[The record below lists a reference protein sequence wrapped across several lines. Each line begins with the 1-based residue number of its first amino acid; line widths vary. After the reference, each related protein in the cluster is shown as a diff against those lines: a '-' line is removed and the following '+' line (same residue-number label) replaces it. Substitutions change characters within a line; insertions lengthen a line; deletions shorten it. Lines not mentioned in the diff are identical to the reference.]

1 MCGRRGRDDVAQLAL
16 LDAMVFF
23 AVSTV
28 ICGVMT
34 SYAESHADGQ
44 GDALLSSTDA
54 DSLLSVYLEAS
65 LGDAF
70 VVDALGLEL
79 TGQERFGELLLL
91 LAGMMLDGRPMEP
104 FGPLLARCGE
114 VLAPICLP
122 WSPCMSVC
130 WDDGGQWVTLI
141 MMGLEPDGE
150 ADAASASQSLGVHG
164 QAALRATLVLSPPLL
179 PHLG

>member
-1 MCGRRGRDDVAQLAL
+1 MYGRPGRDDRAQLAL

-34 SYAESHADGQ
+34 SYAESHVDGRD
-44 GDALLSSTDA
+44 DALLSSTDA
-54 DSLLSVYLEAS
+54 DRLLSVYLEAS

-79 TGQERFGELLLL
+79 TGQERFGEILLL
-91 LAGMMLDGRPMEP
+91 LAGMALDGGSLEP

-122 WSPCMSVC
+122 WSWCMSVC
-130 WDDGGQWVTLI
+130 CDDGTQWVTLI
-141 MMGLEPDGE
+141 IMGQEPDGQ

-164 QAALRATLVLSPPLL
+164 RAALRATLVLSPPLL
-179 PHLG
+179 PHPG

>member
-1 MCGRRGRDDVAQLAL
+1 MCGRRSRDDGAQLAL

-34 SYAESHADGQ
+34 SYAGSHADGQ
-44 GDALLSSTDA
+44 GDALLSSADP

-65 LGDAF
+65 LGGAF

-91 LAGMMLDGRPMEP
+91 LAGMALDGRPMEP
-104 FGPLLARCGE
+104 YGPLLARCGE
-114 VLAPICLP
+114 VLASTCLP
-122 WSPCMSVC
+122 WSSCISVC
-130 WDDGGQWVTLI
+130 CDDGAQWVTL
-141 MMGLEPDGE
+141 MVMGQEPDGR
-150 ADAASASQSLGVHG
+150 ADVASASQSLGVHG